1 MERSLLGNI
10 SIRAADPHFA
20 IFHAKPRM
28 HEEEDEAAR
37 SLRALRGFVPSCE
50 SIWIAASAAVTN

>member
-1 MERSLLGNI
+1 MPRSTLGNI

-20 IFHAKPRM
+20 ISHTKARR
-28 HEEEDEAAR
+28 HEEHDEVAR
-37 SLRALRGFVPSCE
+37 SLRALRGFVASCE

>member
-1 MERSLLGNI
+1 MDRSLLGNI

-20 IFHAKPRM
+20 IFHTK
-28 HEEEDEAAR
+28 
-37 SLRALRGFVPSCE
+37 PSCE